1 MEHRREAL
9 SSIFAPSPEQ
19 YRPGAT
25 NGDEKIMSTFKQPF
39 AAIAIALALFSF
51 GSAAANAS
59 PNGWGKPGIFADA
72 FRGD

>member
-1 MEHRREAL
+1 MEHRSEEL

-19 YRPGAT
+19 HRPGAA
-25 NGDEKIMSTFKQPF
+25 NGDEKIMSTLNKPF
-39 AAIAIALALFSF
+39 AAVAIALALFSF
-51 GSAAANAS
+51 GTAAANAS